1 LTQSGVGI
9 TGLIDILIMHHALP
23 EITAPNERFV
33 MKSAVYSSLILAIGA
48 LTPTQ
53 SQAQVVWNTLPGE
66 FAIHVVNGDYVTAQP
81 IGSGPPGDRP
91 EDFSITTDQ
100 VGGLG
105 AFGYQKFRLAQRD
118 PSAPQDK
125 SIQTSYGRYLT
136 AVPGD
141 GLHADAKQV
150 NAWEQFQ
157 LIEVL
162 DWPQWFA
169 IQTIHGTFLTAL
181 GGGGKDYLFG
191 DPFHTDATQIN
202 AWERFRL
209 VKCGDLGSGYQYTIV
224 AGTDSFDPF
233 LYAQGGGGA
242 ADSGNLD
249 TIRLDRTENADNVW
263 LLGWPKFRFI
273 RQGDGSYAL
282 QTPNGSNFVTALGG
296 GGKVEKLNPA
306 DGSIT
311 KIFHTDATQVQA
323 WERFKIT
330 EIDGSCWYYMQ
341 TVSGKYVGLVWDQH
355 TPLLSTDL
363 DEGQYIQLIP
373 HDLNYHSPAPPA
385 EQ

>member
-1 LTQSGVGI
+1 
-9 TGLIDILIMHHALP
+9 
-23 EITAPNERFV
+23 

-53 SQAQVVWNTLPGE
+53 SQAQVVWSTLPGE

-209 VKCGDLGSGYQYTIV
+209 VKCGDGVRISVHHRHGH
-224 AGTDSFDPF
+224 
-233 LYAQGGGGA
+233 
-242 ADSGNLD
+242 
-249 TIRLDRTENADNVW
+249 
-263 LLGWPKFRFI
+263 RF
-273 RQGDGSYAL
+273 
-282 QTPNGSNFVTALGG
+282 F
-296 GGKVEKLNPA
+296 
-306 DGSIT
+306 
-311 KIFHTDATQVQA
+311 
-323 WERFKIT
+323 
-330 EIDGSCWYYMQ
+330 
-341 TVSGKYVGLVWDQH
+341 
-355 TPLLSTDL
+355 
-363 DEGQYIQLIP
+363 
-373 HDLNYHSPAPPA
+373 
-385 EQ
+385 